1 MKNQSWCYDNQPAV
15 GLLILNVDYSASF
28 TDTHKVFESATIND
42 KSFRKGKSDTELK
55 LLGLFSEVCWSGWIA
70 LMWDSLY
77 LHNPT
82 SCSRDH
88 FCVWITIPL
97 THQEPT
103 WLLFQTIVTHAN
115 IWSLLLDF
123 LRFVRRAG
131 KSACLLPSNCSSG
144 RGHTCLIGNKRFPP
158 AFSELL
164 NKNYKLTLKHFS
176 NKVLNILNSKLDY
189 KWKWKWTIDA
199 LLGGG
204 IVCQ

>member
-1 MKNQSWCYDNQPAV
+1 M
-15 GLLILNVDYSASF
+15 LITQRLSPTPTRSSKAPQNPD
-28 TDTHKVFESATIND
+28 D
-42 KSFRKGKSDTELK
+42 KSFRKEKSDTELK